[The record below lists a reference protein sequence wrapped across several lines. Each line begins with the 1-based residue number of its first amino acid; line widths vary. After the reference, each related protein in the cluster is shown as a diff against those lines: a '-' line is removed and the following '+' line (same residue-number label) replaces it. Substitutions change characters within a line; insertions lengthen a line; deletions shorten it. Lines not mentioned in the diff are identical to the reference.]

1 MPVESFASIGSIG
14 GWNGRASDTP
24 ARYTDLVR
32 AVLIIA
38 WLAHMARPAVAGDF
52 CKDRGTPIDLDVKD
66 ADIHDVFRL
75 IADVAKVNL
84 VVSDEVTG
92 KVTLTLKRVPWQ
104 AAACAIAKVEHVT
117 LSFDGRVLLV
127 TKR

>member
-1 MPVESFASIGSIG
+1 M
-14 GWNGRASDTP
+14 
-24 ARYTDLVR
+24 R
-32 AVLIIA
+32 AVLLVA
-38 WLAHMARPAVAGDF
+38 LLASPAAADDF
-52 CKDRGTPIDLDVKD
+52 CKGHGAPIDLDVKD

-92 KVTLTLKRVPWQ
+92 KVTLKLKRVPWQ
-104 AAACAIAKVEHVT
+104 SAACAIAKVEKVAID
-117 LSFDGRVLLV
+117 FDGRVLLV